1 MNSTVERFW
10 QAEWLHRYL
19 THVLWISMEIII
31 QRSPKRFKKNVNR
44 VFITCLLNNFVD
56 ELINTSQFY
65 ISSLERHWEMF
76 KLLS

>member
-1 MNSTVERFW
+1 
-10 QAEWLHRYL
+10 
-19 THVLWISMEIII
+19 MEIII
-31 QRSPKRFKKNVNR
+31 QRSPKRFKKNVNS
-44 VFITCLLNNFVD
+44 VFITSLLNNFVD